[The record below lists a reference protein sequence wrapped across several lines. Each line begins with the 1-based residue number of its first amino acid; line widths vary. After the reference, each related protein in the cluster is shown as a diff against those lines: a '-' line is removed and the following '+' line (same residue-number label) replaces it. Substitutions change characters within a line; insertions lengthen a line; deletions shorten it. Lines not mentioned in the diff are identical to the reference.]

1 MEVQIKDTNT
11 LDLTDENLTEEEKD
25 DRRAV
30 ILQNEDEAIRHLL
43 GMIPDEKDEDAEQ
56 NKTLEI
62 YRNVHGESTL
72 CIAFT
77 VHPLSS
83 VKLDD
88 IRKKYTKYD
97 KNRRNGVK
105 VATGTDSPRY
115 RASLIYNST
124 VESDQKKFW
133 ENKKLWKGLEAK
145 GKVILNA
152 LDCINATLL
161 PGEIDYIIDEL
172 DTLNGFNTE
181 DIQANAKN

>member
-1 MEVQIKDTNT
+1 
-11 LDLTDENLTEEEKD
+11 
-25 DRRAV
+25 
-30 ILQNEDEAIRHLL
+30 
-43 GMIPDEKDEDAEQ
+43 
-56 NKTLEI
+56 
-62 YRNVHGESTL
+62 
-72 CIAFT
+72 
-77 VHPLSS
+77 
-83 VKLDD
+83 
-88 IRKKYTKYD
+88 
-97 KNRRNGVK
+97 
-105 VATGTDSPRY
+105 
-115 RASLIYNST
+115 